1 MSVLPGFQ
9 FFDVEVAFPRMES
22 DTLSLSEST
31 QGLVPSSLLCDFSV
45 IFLILFFSLTP
56 ESTAVS

>member
-1 MSVLPGFQ
+1 MSVLPGFK

-31 QGLVPSSLLCDFSV
+31 QGLVPSSLLRDSSV
-45 IFLILFFSLTP
+45 ILLILFSH
-56 ESTAVS
+56 